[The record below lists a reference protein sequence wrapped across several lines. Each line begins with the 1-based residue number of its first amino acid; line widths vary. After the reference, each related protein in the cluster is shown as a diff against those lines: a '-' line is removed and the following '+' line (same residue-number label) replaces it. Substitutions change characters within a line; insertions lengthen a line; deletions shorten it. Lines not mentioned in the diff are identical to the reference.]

1 MDAGD
6 PELWGV
12 FPGIPGDR
20 ALPSPSPTAN
30 LAGIWKGN
38 GQRFKPLPCQ
48 RFFYF
53 SSFALRG
60 GVMLNRESPVKG
72 IIKSLGLVF
81 GDIGTSP
88 IYTITV
94 VFLLT
99 KPTEANVIGILSLIA
114 WTMTVLV
121 TLEYAWLAM
130 SLGKKGEGGTIV
142 LKEILVPLLRKGR
155 QVSFITLLSFI
166 GISLLIGD
174 GVITPAISI
183 LSAVE
188 GSLLIPGFE
197 KLSQGVLI
205 LIAAIIAIVL
215 FSFQRKGTE
224 KVAWAFGPLMVIWF
238 LSLSV
243 SGMISLIH
251 TPFVIKALNPYY
263 AFKFLVD
270 NGISGFFI
278 LSEVFLCAT
287 GGEALYADM
296 GHLGRKPIV
305 RAWYFVFFALLINYF
320 GQGAFLIEHP
330 DAKSTLFE
338 MIFHQTHV
346 LYVPFLILSILATV
360 IASQAMI
367 SGMFSIVY
375 QGITTHIMPMF
386 KIEFTSTELRSQIY
400 IGLVN
405 WFLLISVLIV
415 MYIFKESHKLAAAY
429 GLAVTGTM
437 TLTGIMMTWIFHL
450 RRKNSLAFISLII
463 TLADIAYLLSNTYKI
478 PHGGY
483 WSIIIGTLPFLVIM
497 IFTKGQKRLYRNLKA
512 IPLEEFLERYH
523 LAYRT
528 RNKLKGTA
536 LFFLKD
542 PKEIPPFMIRSMF
555 INNIL
560 YEESIL
566 VRIIKRDDPF
576 GVTGFFKED
585 LGNGLRIFEIQ
596 AGYMEVPDIEEILKE
611 AGIQENTI
619 FYGLEDIVTENPVWK
634 IFSIIKRLNPS
645 FVQFYKLPSHKLHG
659 VMTRVEM

>member
-1 MDAGD
+1 
-6 PELWGV
+6 
-12 FPGIPGDR
+12 
-20 ALPSPSPTAN
+20 
-30 LAGIWKGN
+30 
-38 GQRFKPLPCQ
+38 
-48 RFFYF
+48 
-53 SSFALRG
+53 
-60 GVMLNRESPVKG
+60 MLNRESPVKG

-88 IYTITV
+88 IYTIPV
-94 VFLLT
+94 VFLLI
-99 KPTEANVIGILSLIA
+99 KPTESNVMGVLSLIA

-121 TLEYAWLAM
+121 TVEYAWLAT

-142 LKEILVPLLRKGR
+142 LKELLVPLLKKGR
-155 QVSFITLLSFI
+155 QVSFITLLSFV

-197 KLSQGVLI
+197 RLSQEA
-205 LIAAIIAIVL
+205 LIAMAGIIAIVL

-224 KVAWAFGPLMVIWF
+224 KLAWAFGPVTLIWF

-243 SGMISLIH
+243 SGIISISH
-251 TPFVIKALNPYY
+251 APYVMKALNPYY
-263 AFKFLVD
+263 AFEFLVD
-270 NGISGFFI
+270 NGLPGFFI

-305 RAWYFVFFALLINYF
+305 NAWYFVFFALLLNYL

-330 DAKSTLFE
+330 GAKSTLFE
-338 MIFHQTHV
+338 MILHQV
-346 LYVPFLILSILATV
+346 PLLYVPFLILSILATV

-367 SGMFSIVY
+367 SGMFSIIY
-375 QGITTHIMPMF
+375 QSITTHIMPMF

-405 WFLLISVLIV
+405 WFLLLAVLFV
-415 MYIFKESHKLAAAY
+415 MYEFRESHRLAAAY

-437 TLTGIMMTWIFHL
+437 TLTGIMMTWIFYL
-450 RRKNSLAFISLII
+450 RKKNHLAFISLLI
-463 TLADIAYLLSNTYKI
+463 TFADITYLLSNSYKI

-483 WSIIIGTLPFLVIM
+483 WSLIIGAIPFLVIM
-497 IFTKGQKRLYRNLKA
+497 IYTMGQKRLYRNLKA
-512 IPLEEFLERYH
+512 IPLEEFLERYN
-523 LAYRT
+523 LAYKART
-528 RNKLKGTA
+528 KLKGAA

-542 PKEIPPFMIRSMF
+542 PKEIPPFMIRSIF

-560 YEESIL
+560 YEDNIL
-566 VRIIKRDDPF
+566 VTITKRDDPF
-576 GVTGFFKED
+576 GVTGFFKEE
-585 LGNGLRIFEIQ
+585 LGNGLKVFEIQ

-611 AGIQENTI
+611 AGIEENTI
-619 FYGLEDIVTENPVWK
+619 FYGLEDIVTKNPVWK
-634 IFSIIKRLNPS
+634 IFSIIKRLNPT